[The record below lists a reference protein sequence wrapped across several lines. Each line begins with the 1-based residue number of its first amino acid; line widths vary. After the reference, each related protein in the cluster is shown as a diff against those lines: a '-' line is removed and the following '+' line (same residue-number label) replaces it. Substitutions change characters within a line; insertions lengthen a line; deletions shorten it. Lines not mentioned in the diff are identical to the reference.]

1 MSDSRA
7 LSAACGVRVLG
18 SPSTRRVRPKPGDT
32 EERILLEADER
43 GRDGARQR
51 VESAFCDFDLA
62 VAHATA
68 DSGTVALV
76 KVDSTFLRSIDARR
90 LVDRDTL
97 TSDLSVPRLRLAD
110 GVLPSPVPEEIGVVD
125 PPSIAGDAHAV
136 RAFATWQVIDEGMTL
151 ILNNIASRGTG
162 PLRDFSNDVGR
173 VTATRPQINAYLSE
187 RDAPGFGLHW
197 DDHDVLVVQCEGR
210 KYWEVFEPAFLSPM
224 VGYTDSTAFGERV
237 FSAVL
242 EPGMGLYIPR
252 GWGHQVRG
260 FRDELSLHLTCGMRR
275 MSGVDLV
282 RGLVEF
288 SPAAGSAALGPD
300 GSLDAAA
307 FESLGRADA
316 EIEDV
321 YGRWRE
327 RSTPM
332 LHVGPLGVWS
342 AEAAD
347 FEGWSVYA
355 PAIGGLV
362 FADSPELSADELGF
376 AASKS
381 VFGIQR
387 SWVPLLAAL
396 LEGRQLTVADCRQ
409 LVPHATE
416 EACHQWIVQLGLAE
430 FTSLYRTQPVPA
442 ESGE

>member
-1 MSDSRA
+1 MLERCRIVEHSAQPVVFASLGRRA
-7 LSAACGVRVLG
+7 LAASAPSPATLRSEYSSKRMSAGVTAPVSALR
-18 SPSTRRVRPKPGDT
+18 
-32 EERILLEADER
+32 
-43 GRDGARQR
+43 
-51 VESAFCDFDLA
+51 SAFCDFDLA

-237 FSAVL
+237 FSAVAS
-242 EPGMGLYIPR
+242 PA
-252 GWGHQVRG
+252 WGSTSRVAGGTR
-260 FRDELSLHLTCGMRR
+260 FVASRDELSLHLTCGMRR
-275 MSGVDLV
+275 MSGGRSNTWAGRVFRLRV
-282 RGLVEF
+282 RRTR
-288 SPAAGSAALGPD
+288 PD
-300 GSLDAAA
+300 GLPDVAA

-316 EIEDV
+316 EIE
-321 YGRWRE
+321 GRIRPPAGAFPPYAAC
-327 RSTPM
+327 RT
-332 LHVGPLGVWS
+332 LGVWS

-347 FEGWSVYA
+347 SRVERYA
-355 PAIGGLV
+355 PRQWRPRFRR
-362 FADSPELSADELGF
+362 FA
-376 AASKS
+376 
-381 VFGIQR
+381 
-387 SWVPLLAAL
+387 
-396 LEGRQLTVADCRQ
+396 
-409 LVPHATE
+409 
-416 EACHQWIVQLGLAE
+416 
-430 FTSLYRTQPVPA
+430 
-442 ESGE
+442 